1 MKEREISNKRVCRL
15 TRGGL
20 KQRTSF
26 PNPVPSQKGGNCR
39 GRRSRRTRVAT
50 RELALRFVL
59 PEHQSTTIPPFLRK
73 ARGQKQEG
81 KKKTQRQEISNMATG
96 SQGEA
101 QTENKLP
108 KPHAFAKRGQLQGT
122 AIEKD

>member
-1 MKEREISNKRVCRL
+1 
-15 TRGGL
+15 
-20 KQRTSF
+20 
-26 PNPVPSQKGGNCR
+26 
-39 GRRSRRTRVAT
+39 VAT

-81 KKKTQRQEISNMATG
+81 KKTTRRQEISNVATG

-101 QTENKLP
+101 QTENKHP
-108 KPHAFAKRGQLQGT
+108 KPRAFAKRGQLQGT